1 MNIYKCTKCGW
12 DDKGTGDTAHVC
24 GPVSI
29 KGYKPHEVEIGRLT
43 KKLNKMK
50 DQRDKARKEIEHY
63 KAVLS
68 SHPYL
73 VNRHKTYQERIAEM
87 KRVKDLEKRVEEQ
100 AMLIALMNTPPT
112 IIHIPPADPYAPPY
126 RVTC

>member
-1 MNIYKCTKCGW
+1 MNKPT
-12 DDKGTGDTAHVC
+12 
-24 GPVSI
+24 
-29 KGYKPHEVEIGRLT
+29 PHEVEIGRLT

-63 KAVLS
+63 KAVIS

-73 VNRHKTYQERIAEM
+73 INRHKSYQERIAEM
-87 KRVKDLEKRVEEQ
+87 KRVKDLETRVEEQ
-100 AMLIALMNTPPT
+100 ALLISTLKSPT
-112 IIHIPPADPYAPPY
+112 IIHMPADPYGPPY